1 MAVPS
6 GFCPGTLVPRGL
18 HVADDAMLPAFGPGE
33 GHRPS
38 TGQRAGAGRPSIGA
52 AAGDPVV
59 GAVTP
64 RGRQPARPHAATPT
78 RAALPRSP
86 AIFYRTQPAR
96 RRDAKR
102 AARSP
107 SAAAAFVC
115 ETPFETSDFRKRN
128 RRWERNRR
136 RVDCGMHA
144 TAYACIP
151 AGGGWSGG
159 GQPPLSFSRL
169 GRVKAPR
176 KKIVCP
182 TQTPAPGLPPHPSAA
197 TRRNPAPDCPVAR
210 VRAAGRPQHSRT
222 VLARATSPSLLV

>member
-38 TGQRAGAGRPSIGA
+38 TGERAGAGRPSIGA

-64 RGRQPARPHAATPT
+64 RGRQPASPHAATPT

-102 AARSP
+102 AAPRRRRP
-107 SAAAAFVC
+107 AAFVC
-115 ETPFETSDFRKRN
+115 ETPFETSDFRKSN

-159 GQPPLSFSRL
+159 GQPSLSFSRL
-169 GRVKAPR
+169 GRVKTPPR
-176 KKIVCP
+176 KNRLP
-182 TQTPAPGLPPHPSAA
+182 DSNPGPGTAPAPQCCDTPES
-197 TRRNPAPDCPVAR
+197 
-210 VRAAGRPQHSRT
+210 RA
-222 VLARATSPSLLV
+222 

>member
-1 MAVPS
+1 
-6 GFCPGTLVPRGL
+6 
-18 HVADDAMLPAFGPGE
+18 MLPAFGPGE

-107 SAAAAFVC
+107 SARLQPLFAKRLCSRNAFLC
-115 ETPFETSDFRKRN
+115 ETPFQTSDFRKSN

-159 GQPPLSFSRL
+159 GQPSLSFSRL
-169 GRVKAPR
+169 GRVKTPR

-197 TRRNPAPDCPVAR
+197 TRRSPAPDCPVAR

>member
-102 AARSP
+102 AAPRRRRP
-107 SAAAAFVC
+107 AAFLC
-115 ETPFETSDFRKRN
+115 ETPFETLTPLFAKRLLKLLTFG
-128 RRWERNRR
+128 
-136 RVDCGMHA
+136 RV
-144 TAYACIP
+144 T
-151 AGGGWSGG
+151 GGGNVTDGG
-159 GQPPLSFSRL
+159 LTAACTLRRMPAS
-169 GRVKAPR
+169 PR
-176 KKIVCP
+176 EVGG
-182 TQTPAPGLPPHPSAA
+182 AVGGNH
-197 TRRNPAPDCPVAR
+197 R
-210 VRAAGRPQHSRT
+210 
-222 VLARATSPSLLV
+222 SPFHAWGV

>member
-1 MAVPS
+1 
-6 GFCPGTLVPRGL
+6 
-18 HVADDAMLPAFGPGE
+18 MLPAFGPGE

-102 AARSP
+102 AAPRRRRP
-107 SAAAAFVC
+107 AAFLCETPFESADAFVC
-115 ETPFETSDFRKRN
+115 ETPFETSDFRKSN
-128 RRWERNRR
+128 RRWERNRP

-159 GQPPLSFSRL
+159 GQPSLSFSRL

-176 KKIVCP
+176 KKNRLP
-182 TQTPAPGLPPHPSAA
+182 DSNPGPGTAPAPQCCDTPESSA
-197 TRRNPAPDCPVAR
+197 
-210 VRAAGRPQHSRT
+210 
-222 VLARATSPSLLV
+222 

>member
-1 MAVPS
+1 
-6 GFCPGTLVPRGL
+6 
-18 HVADDAMLPAFGPGE
+18 MLPAFGPGE

-102 AARSP
+102 AAPRRRRP
-107 SAAAAFVC
+107 AAFLC
-115 ETPFETSDFRKRN
+115 ETPFETSDAFVGETFFETSDFRKRN

-159 GQPPLSFSRL
+159 GQPSLSFSRL

-176 KKIVCP
+176 KEFVCP
-182 TQTPAPGLPPHPSAA
+182 TQTPAPGLPPRPSAA
-197 TRRNPAPDCPVAR
+197 TRQNPARDFCPIAR

-222 VLARATSPSLLV
+222 VLARATSPSPLV

>member
-18 HVADDAMLPAFGPGE
+18 HLADDAMLPAFGHGE

-102 AARSP
+102 AVARRRASPRLQPLFAKRLLKLLTFGRETGGGNVTDGGLTAACTLRRMPASPREVGGAVGGNHRSP
-107 SAAAAFVC
+107 F
-115 ETPFETSDFRKRN
+115 
-128 RRWERNRR
+128 
-136 RVDCGMHA
+136 HA
-144 TAYACIP
+144 W
-151 AGGGWSGG
+151 G
-159 GQPPLSFSRL
+159 
-169 GRVKAPR
+169 V
-176 KKIVCP
+176 
-182 TQTPAPGLPPHPSAA
+182 
-197 TRRNPAPDCPVAR
+197 
-210 VRAAGRPQHSRT
+210 
-222 VLARATSPSLLV
+222 

>member
-102 AARSP
+102 AAARRRRACSL
-107 SAAAAFVC
+107 SLRNAFETSDAFVC
-115 ETPFETSDFRKRN
+115 EKTFETSDFRKSD
-128 RRWERNRR
+128 RRCERNRR

-159 GQPPLSFSRL
+159 GQPSLSFSRL
-169 GRVKAPR
+169 GRVKTPR
-176 KKIVCP
+176 EKIRLP
-182 TQTPAPGLPPHPSAA
+182 DSNPGPGTAPAPQCCDTPES
-197 TRRNPAPDCPVAR
+197 
-210 VRAAGRPQHSRT
+210 RA
-222 VLARATSPSLLV
+222 